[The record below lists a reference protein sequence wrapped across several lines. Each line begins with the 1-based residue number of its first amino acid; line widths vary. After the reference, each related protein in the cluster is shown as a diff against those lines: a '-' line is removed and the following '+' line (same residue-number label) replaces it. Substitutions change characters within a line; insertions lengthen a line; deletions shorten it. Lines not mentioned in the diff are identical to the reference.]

1 MPEADLIRPPA
12 STLMLVPSAQ
22 DMLEQLRPDMRRFES
37 FEEACDAVAA
47 LEAASAAALA
57 ANGGLAP
64 IDEDDS
70 EEEPESEFGGVAM
83 SSGLCRHKG

>member
-1 MPEADLIRPPA
+1 
-12 STLMLVPSAQ
+12 
-22 DMLEQLRPDMRRFES
+22 MLEQLRPDMRRLES

-70 EEEPESEFGGVAM
+70 EEEPESACSV
-83 SSGLCRHKG
+83 LPP